1 MFSAIQRKRCL
12 DYKRTEGKFILNSD
26 NFWHLMEAPERKTWK
41 DRLKDRYL
49 LVVRN
54 EDTFE
59 EVGSYRLTLLNLYLL
74 LSTVLLILM
83 IVVVIIFFTTPLR
96 TLVPGYGIIEDQ
108 TAFKKL
114 KKDYEELES
123 EVEAQQ
129 TYINALRRMLTDDP
143 ESISDVVQNDSVEV
157 RETSPV
163 DRIAEDSVLREKVE
177 NEQFLDGLRDI
188 LTEADPLNGRSM
200 KKLYFTPPVKGEIS
214 ARFMPENAHYG
225 IDVMAPKNTP
235 VLSVL
240 DGIVI
245 TSDWTLETGNTLAVQ
260 HENNIITFYKHNST
274 NLKDVG
280 DRVEAGEAIAII
292 GNTGT
297 ITTGPH
303 LHFELWVNGRAV
315 DPAQYV
321 IFD

>member
-12 DYKRTEGKFILNSD
+12 DYKRTERKFILNSF
-26 NFWHLMEAPERKTWK
+26 NFWHHMEAQERKTWK

-49 LVVRN
+49 LVIRN
-54 EDTFE
+54 EDTFQ

-74 LSTVLLILM
+74 LSTIFLVLFVLV
-83 IVVVIIFFTTPLR
+83 IVIFFTTPLR

-108 TAFKKL
+108 TAFKVM
-114 KKDYEELES
+114 KKDYEELEAQ
-123 EVEAQQ
+123 VEAQQ

-143 ESISDVVQNDSVEV
+143 ESISDVVQNDSIELN
-157 RETSPV
+157 ELAPAE
-163 DRIAEDSVLREKVE
+163 RIVEDSILRDKVE

-188 LTEADPLNGRSM
+188 LTEPDLKYAKSI
-200 KKLYFTPPVKGEIS
+200 KQLYFTPPVKGEIS
-214 ARFMPENAHYG
+214 ARFMPENTHYG

-235 VLSVL
+235 VLSAL

-260 HENNIITFYKHNST
+260 HDNNIITFYKHNSA

-303 LHFELWVNGRAV
+303 LHFELWVSGRAV